1 MNFRRID
8 KNTVQCRMSE
18 EEMEEYGFKIEDFF
32 TDQDKAR
39 EFLEQLVERAE
50 EEVGYEVE
58 GGVVSMQLMRMPDNS
73 LIITFSDQSPEGMN
87 NMLNQIRHLAGSIDD
102 ETAEAIV
109 EGLKNG
115 EIPDVDDQ
123 AAIHTSENMDLFQK
137 KNTVDADKEN
147 YQKYMKDLAKI
158 RRDKEKSL
166 ISSAK
171 VYSFDNLDG
180 LEQFAA
186 DFYTKKNINSKLF
199 RDQNSGTYYLLI
211 KKGKLKMDEYQYL
224 CRRLSDY
231 GTICSPR
238 PYMEQYCKEHYKCLI
253 SKHAIRALQ
262 AYCL

>member
-1 MNFRRID
+1 
-8 KNTVQCRMSE
+8 
-18 EEMEEYGFKIEDFF
+18 
-32 TDQDKAR
+32 
-39 EFLEQLVERAE
+39 
-50 EEVGYEVE
+50 
-58 GGVVSMQLMRMPDNS
+58 MRMPDNS

-147 YQKYMKDLAKI
+147 YQKHMKDLAKI

-186 DFYTKKNINSKLF
+186 DFYTKRI
-199 RDQNSGTYYLLI
+199 LI
-211 KKGKLKMDEYQYL
+211 ASCFEIRTVEYI
-224 CRRLSDY
+224 
-231 GTICSPR
+231 IC
-238 PYMEQYCKEHYKCLI
+238 
-253 SKHAIRALQ
+253 
-262 AYCL
+262 

>member
-147 YQKYMKDLAKI
+147 YQKHMKDATRKAFQNFLNAKKVEHTVPEQEQKPQWVCSVCGYVY
-158 RRDKEKSL
+158 DGDEPFEKL
-166 ISSAK
+166 P
-171 VYSFDNLDG
+171 
-180 LEQFAA
+180 ETWQ
-186 DFYTKKNINSKLF
+186 
-199 RDQNSGTYYLLI
+199 
-211 KKGKLKMDEYQYL
+211 
-224 CRRLSDY
+224 C
-231 GTICSPR
+231 PR
-238 PYMEQYCKEHYKCLI
+238 CGQPKSVFVRQ
-253 SKHAIRALQ
+253 
-262 AYCL
+262 

>member
-147 YQKYMKDLAKI
+147 YQKHMKDLAKI
-158 RRDKEKSL
+158 QWNIL
-166 ISSAK
+166 SA
-171 VYSFDNLDG
+171 
-180 LEQFAA
+180 
-186 DFYTKKNINSKLF
+186 
-199 RDQNSGTYYLLI
+199 DQ
-211 KKGKLKMDEYQYL
+211 KGKIKDGRVSVFMSQIVGLWNNL
-224 CRRLSDY
+224 LTTSLY
-231 GTICSPR
+231 GAVL
-238 PYMEQYCKEHYKCLI
+238 Q
-253 SKHAIRALQ
+253 RAL
-262 AYCL
+262 

>member
-115 EIPDVDDQ
+115 ETPDVDDQ

-147 YQKYMKDLAKI
+147 YQKHMKDLAKI

-171 VYSFDNLDG
+171 V
-180 LEQFAA
+180 
-186 DFYTKKNINSKLF
+186 
-199 RDQNSGTYYLLI
+199 
-211 KKGKLKMDEYQYL
+211 
-224 CRRLSDY
+224 
-231 GTICSPR
+231 
-238 PYMEQYCKEHYKCLI
+238 
-253 SKHAIRALQ
+253 
-262 AYCL
+262 

>member
-147 YQKYMKDLAKI
+147 YQKHMKDLAKI

-186 DFYTKKNINSKLF
+186 DFYTKKKQVVSRSEQWNILSA
-199 RDQNSGTYYLLI
+199 DQ
-211 KKGKLKMDEYQYL
+211 KGKIKDGRVSVFMSQIVGLWNNL
-224 CRRLSDY
+224 LTPSLY
-231 GTICSPR
+231 GAVL
-238 PYMEQYCKEHYKCLI
+238 Q
-253 SKHAIRALQ
+253 RAL
-262 AYCL
+262 

>member
-109 EGLKNG
+109 EGL
-115 EIPDVDDQ
+115 
-123 AAIHTSENMDLFQK
+123 
-137 KNTVDADKEN
+137 
-147 YQKYMKDLAKI
+147 
-158 RRDKEKSL
+158 
-166 ISSAK
+166 
-171 VYSFDNLDG
+171 
-180 LEQFAA
+180 
-186 DFYTKKNINSKLF
+186 
-199 RDQNSGTYYLLI
+199 
-211 KKGKLKMDEYQYL
+211 
-224 CRRLSDY
+224 
-231 GTICSPR
+231 
-238 PYMEQYCKEHYKCLI
+238 
-253 SKHAIRALQ
+253 
-262 AYCL
+262 

>member
-87 NMLNQIRHLAGSIDD
+87 NMLNPIRHLAGSIDD

-147 YQKYMKDLAKI
+147 YQKHMKDLAKI
-158 RRDKEKSL
+158 KRDKEKSL

-199 RDQNSGTYYLLI
+199 RDQNSGIYYLLI

>member
-147 YQKYMKDLAKI
+147 YQKHMKDLAKI

-199 RDQNSGTYYLLI
+199 RDQNSGIYLSLI
-211 KKGKLKMDEYQYL
+211 H
-224 CRRLSDY
+224 
-231 GTICSPR
+231 I
-238 PYMEQYCKEHYKCLI
+238 
-253 SKHAIRALQ
+253 
-262 AYCL
+262 

>member
-147 YQKYMKDLAKI
+147 YQKHMKDLAKI

-211 KKGKLKMDEYQYL
+211 KKGKLKM
-224 CRRLSDY
+224 SN
-231 GTICSPR
+231 
-238 PYMEQYCKEHYKCLI
+238 
-253 SKHAIRALQ
+253 
-262 AYCL
+262 